1 MSLLKLSA
9 CLQAVDGRFHQRC
22 ASTHMAFAQP
32 IPVRGM
38 TFAWVAGASGCIK
51 TGMHC
56 AFHRLHRGPGE
67 QLDGG
72 LSNSGRRLD
81 QSANCHTAT
90 AVVHGRL
97 LGDHHG
103 RMFTACGMAHASMS
117 DWRCEVA
124 PKAMCNG
131 LGCLGVWWCWSE
143 MVLVWRASTTGY
155 GDITP
160 RSYVEQVLASMFM
173 IFGLL
178 FFGLLIGMRP
188 RPLHASGAQ
197 TSCQPCCSAEC
208 NTLACAHCVLACCPG
223 MHGCEANTLEHAISS
238 LLAAAAC
245 AALSASHAPPPAL
258 PRPAVPPDMYTV
270 AQAPLPTRQL
280 ARPAERKSCTYFARR
295 LAGF

>member
-1 MSLLKLSA
+1 LRLLRLGTISSLVSITS
-9 CLQAVDGRFHQRC
+9 R
-22 ASTHMAFAQP
+22 SN
-32 IPVRGM
+32 
-38 TFAWVAGASGCIK
+38 AGAEPILSITAAYILVLLFMMMFAINFAACIALFIAYIE
-51 TGMHC
+51 GLENSWMA
-56 AFHRLHRGPGE
+56 AF
-67 QLDGG
+67 QIADGG
-72 LSNSGRRLD
+72 WINLP
-81 QSANCHTAT
+81 TAT
-90 AVVHGRL
+90 QPQQWYTAVYWVI
-97 LGDHHG
+97 
-103 RMFTACGMAHASMS
+103 TT
-117 DWRCEVA
+117 
-124 PKAMCNG
+124 
-131 LGCLGVWWCWSE
+131 
-143 MVLVWRASTTGY
+143 ASTTGY